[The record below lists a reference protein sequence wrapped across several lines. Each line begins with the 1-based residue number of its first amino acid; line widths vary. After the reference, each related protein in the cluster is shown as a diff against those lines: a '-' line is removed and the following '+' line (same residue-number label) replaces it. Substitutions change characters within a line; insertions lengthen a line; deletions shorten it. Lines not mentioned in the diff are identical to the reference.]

1 MGESGGG
8 SLTGPR
14 LHRLQE
20 FQEDFKMTAGGAWRR
35 PRMKVYD
42 YNQEFGGNYYQP
54 MIQYSNHKD
63 IYGPFSKKADVYLPH
78 SAEVTSAKYTN
89 MRYNDKSSAKH
100 NLDQFLVD
108 AHKTQIKELNGTTA
122 MARCN
127 LMKNIVS
134 SRRQPHSPLD
144 NVNTPYNPIRLLK
157 GAPPGQEAVNHYISE
172 LSIEKSNNSKL
183 ADKQRKHLVMLK
195 ACDDKYNYHYKMFG
209 PGACAD
215 RDMKFYAPQLVQDYV
230 NQIRR
235 FSSSKKVD
243 NP

>member
-14 LHRLQE
+14 LHR
-20 FQEDFKMTAGGAWRR
+20 FQVLRTLEARMAAGGAWRR

-54 MIQYSNHKD
+54 MIQYINHKD
-63 IYGPFSKKADVYLPH
+63 IYGPFARKADVYLPH

-122 MARCN
+122 MARVN
-127 LMKNIVS
+127 LMKNIVT

-172 LSIEKSNNSKL
+172 LSIVKGGNHKL
-183 ADKQRKHLVMLK
+183 
-195 ACDDKYNYHYKMFG
+195 FG
-209 PGACAD
+209 QGAVD
-215 RDMKFYAPQLVQDYV
+215 RDFQFHNPQLVKDYV

-235 FSSSKKVD
+235 V
-243 NP
+243 

>member
-1 MGESGGG
+1 VIVSSREH
-8 SLTGPR
+8 TNN
-14 LHRLQE
+14 
-20 FQEDFKMTAGGAWRR
+20 KMAAGGAWRR

-54 MIQYSNHKD
+54 MIQYINKKD
-63 IYGPFSKKADVYLPH
+63 IYGPFHKRTDVYLPH
-78 SAEVTSAKYTN
+78 SAEVTSDKYTN
-89 MRYNDKSSAKH
+89 MRYQDKSSAKH
-100 NLDQFLVD
+100 NLDEFLQN
-108 AHKTQIKELNGTTA
+108 AYSKQIKELNGTTA

-183 ADKQRKHLVMLK
+183 ADKQRKHLVMLE
-195 ACDDKYNYHYKMFG
+195 ACDDEYNYHYKMFG
-209 PGACAD
+209 QGAGAD

-235 FSSSKKVD
+235 F
-243 NP
+243 